1 MSGAAGTGRAAGGDG
16 FWQTSISRVAPNEI
30 LVRGYAIEELT
41 RRRSFG
47 DVVFLLLTG
56 ELPARGE
63 GRLVEA
69 ILVSCCEHS
78 LASPSVDAVRFV
90 ASSGVPL
97 QAAVAA
103 GVTAIGDVHGGA
115 IEPCARLMKDAVAAG
130 TAAGDLLGVLKAKK
144 QRMPGFG
151 HRVHTADPRVDVLI
165 GLAEEHGL
173 AGPHCRFARALE
185 AAMEATFGRRINMNV
200 DGAIAAILCD
210 LGIDPGLGKAFFII
224 GRAPG
229 YVAHAHEQ
237 VTTEPP
243 FKAAEPADITY
254 HGPARRPVPEAN
266 RR

>member
-1 MSGAAGTGRAAGGDG
+1 MSDAAATTGGNG
-16 FWQTSISRVAPNEI
+16 FWKTSISRVAPNEI
-30 LVRGYAIEELT
+30 VVRGYSIDELT

-56 ELPARGE
+56 ELPTRGE

-103 GVTAIGDVHGGA
+103 GVTAIGDSHGGA
-115 IEPCARLMKDAVAAG
+115 IEPCARLMKEAVAAG
-130 TAAGDLLGVLKAKK
+130 TSAGELLGSLKSRK

-151 HRVHTADPRVDVLI
+151 HRVHQADPRVDVLMS
-165 GLAEEHGL
+165 LAEESGL

-185 AAMEATFGRRINMNV
+185 EATAATFGRRINMNV

-237 VTTEPP
+237 VTAEPP
-243 FKAAEPADITY
+243 FKAAEPADIIY
-254 HGPARRPVPEAN
+254 DGPARRPVPEAN